1 MEENQDLHCTEPAA
15 RLWKTLPILRRVK
28 LHVED
33 LIPTDLVTADVLA
46 IGDMINDKAY
56 LITNAPYA
64 IFCFWR
70 ALGITRNRTDQTP
83 LLQDTNSEQ
92 Y

>member
-1 MEENQDLHCTEPAA
+1 MEENQDLHCIEPAA

-28 LHVED
+28 SHVED

-46 IGDMINDKAY
+46 IGDTINDKAY

-64 IFCFWR
+64 IFWVWR

-92 Y
+92 C